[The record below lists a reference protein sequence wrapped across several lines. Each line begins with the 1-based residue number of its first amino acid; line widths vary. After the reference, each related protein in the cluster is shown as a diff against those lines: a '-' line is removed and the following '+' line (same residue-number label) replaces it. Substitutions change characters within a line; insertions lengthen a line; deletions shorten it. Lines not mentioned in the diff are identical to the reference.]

1 MNRHSIVRTP
11 RLSSMLLS
19 ALTATSLLLGA
30 HGDAAAQDSA
40 RPGTKWD
47 FVTSSGALLP
57 TGEQRDAIA
66 SGALSTAQL
75 SYEVRP
81 AIAAIATI
89 GWARSRDL
97 VSAGEPKLDLFSY
110 DLGAEARLKP
120 WRAGRLDVRPFVGA
134 GAGART
140 YNHRH
145 ADLAVTHDVTG
156 YAGVGAELGAGWVR
170 MRLEARDYVLGFQPL
185 GGDGP
190 SDTRSEVALMAGLR
204 LGAR

>member
-1 MNRHSIVRTP
+1 MNRNSIVRTP
-11 RLSSMLLS
+11 QSATLALA
-19 ALTATSLLLGA
+19 ALTAVAMLLGSA
-30 HGDAAAQDSA
+30 RETAAQDGV
-40 RPGTKWD
+40 RPSSKWD
-47 FVTSSGALLP
+47 FVTSSGAVLP
-57 TGEQRDAIA
+57 TGEQRNAIS

-97 VSAGEPKLDLFSY
+97 ISAGEPALDLFSY
-110 DLGAEARLKP
+110 DLGAEARLMP

-156 YAGVGAELGAGWVR
+156 YAGVGAELGAGWLR

-185 GGDGP
+185 GGEGP

>member
-1 MNRHSIVRTP
+1 MNFQTIVRNT
-11 RLSSMLLS
+11 RLSSITLS
-19 ALTATSLLLGA
+19 ALTALALLPVTR
-30 HGDAAAQDSA
+30 GDAAAQDGA
-40 RPGTKWD
+40 RPSSKWD
-47 FVTSSGALLP
+47 FVTSSGAVLP
-57 TGEQRDAIA
+57 TGEQRDAIS

-75 SYEVRP
+75 SYAVRP
-81 AIAAIATI
+81 AIAAVATI

-97 VSAGEPKLDLFSY
+97 LSAGEPALDLFSY
-110 DLGAEARLKP
+110 DLGAEARLQP
-120 WRAGRLDVRPFVGA
+120 MRAGRLDVRPFVGA

-145 ADLAVTHDVTG
+145 ADFAVTHDAAA
-156 YAGVGAELGAGWVR
+156 YAGVGAEVGAGWLR

-190 SDTRSEVALMAGLR
+190 SDTRNEVALMAGLR